1 MTASAAA
8 STPVTRN
15 SATPVLRRALI
26 FGISFTLGLGVLAA
40 VTFFFV
46 DGVSGVTSALL
57 GAGIA
62 AIFLGMT
69 AASVL
74 IAQKYD
80 MVVFFAIVMG
90 AWILK
95 FVLFLVAVVLL
106 KNQPWV
112 SPLALFVALI
122 VGVIVSL
129 VTDVVVV
136 AKSRMPYASDV
147 KLPGAR

>member
-1 MTASAAA
+1 MTAPAGA
-8 STPVTRN
+8 SVPVTRN
-15 SATPVLRRALI
+15 SATLVLRRALI
-26 FGISFTLGLGVLAA
+26 FGVSFTLGLGVLAA
-40 VTFFFV
+40 VIFFLV

-147 KLPGAR
+147 KMPGAL